1 MTGSTFVV
9 FKYCYIAIV
18 FCFLKLLRQIK
29 FVLSDIAF
37 KTLLTIWVRV
47 FLFHRAAA
55 QFTVIMGE
63 GGVGLVFFYIK
74 FVTFVVGYWIL
85 EDKSSRYLYQLFFLV
100 FTAVRFVYFFAWYHC
115 FSYES
120 NHEKCD
126 ITIYWSWSAGNLSRD
141 INIHPGLHW

>member
-85 EDKSSRYLYQLFFLV
+85 EDKSSRYLYQLFFFSIYSCPFCLLFCMV
-100 FTAVRFVYFFAWYHC
+100 SLFQLWKQPWKMWYH
-115 FSYES
+115 
-120 NHEKCD
+120 NLLVMKC
-126 ITIYWSWSAGNLSRD
+126 R
-141 INIHPGLHW
+141 